1 MPEDQGLRGR
11 REKAC
16 FFRNIEE
23 LPLRALHEGGHVPVT
38 GTDTSKKERD
48 HMIEK
53 SETQK
58 PAGEEVRLI
67 DNYRPLGLKAVLAAA
82 LVNRKAAK
90 PAVPFL
96 PRERQPA

>member
-1 MPEDQGLRGR
+1 
-11 REKAC
+11 
-16 FFRNIEE
+16 
-23 LPLRALHEGGHVPVT
+23 
-38 GTDTSKKERD
+38 
-48 HMIEK
+48 MIEK